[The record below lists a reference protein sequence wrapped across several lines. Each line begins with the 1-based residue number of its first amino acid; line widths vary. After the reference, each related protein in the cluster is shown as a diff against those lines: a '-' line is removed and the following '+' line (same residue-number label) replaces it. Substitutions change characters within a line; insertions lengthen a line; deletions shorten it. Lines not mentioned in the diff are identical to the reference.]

1 MHQKAISSPG
11 LEEAETSLKNQPE
24 GEYVPMVCADGDKGE
39 DCILQNPA
47 VGKIEKGGSPD
58 LHGTRPSMF

>member
-11 LEEAETSLKNQPE
+11 LEEAETSLKDQPE
-24 GEYVPMVCADGDKGE
+24 GEYVPMVSADGDKGA
-39 DCILQNPA
+39 DYILQNPA
-47 VGKIEKGGSPD
+47 VGNNEKGGSPD